1 MPYFLLSLAACF
13 WGGELCRRSFSG
25 GACRPDYIIRRTLD
39 TDGSSLIY
47 ALYQTD
53 SRPVANDE
61 KGERYDY
68 ISCAVRTGYV
78 PTHAVY
84 RPAIYFIS

>member
-13 WGGELCRRSFSG
+13 WGELCRRSFTG

-39 TDGSSLIY
+39 NYGSSFID

-53 SRPVANDE
+53 SRPVADDE
-61 KGERYDY
+61 KGERYDH
-68 ISCAVRTGYV
+68 ISCAVRTSYV

-84 RPAIYFIS
+84 RSAIYFIS